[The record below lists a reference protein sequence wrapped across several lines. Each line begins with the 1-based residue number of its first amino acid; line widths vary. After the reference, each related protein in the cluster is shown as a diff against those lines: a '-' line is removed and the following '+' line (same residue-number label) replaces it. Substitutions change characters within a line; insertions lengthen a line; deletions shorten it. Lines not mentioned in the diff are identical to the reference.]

1 MGFVLSGDT
10 QRRVVYHQRMHGNW
24 SLVSWWHSQV
34 YKWHISKIG
43 LCIKTSHNYT
53 ITICLLFKICSEW
66 WYRKLHFVKWKQT
79 GNTWTRGCWWQM
91 LLSCWR
97 CRGTVGEY
105 WSKQTNTSIWRTE
118 NHTDPQHIFLP
129 SAPTIITFTY
139 PREFWAHY
147 HSRHPFYKYTH
158 FLRSPSTTEADGQH
172 GLTHKLFTSHPMLTM
187 GHTQQQLRNRRE
199 RKTLDIT
206 VSTGSRTNELSRNLP
221 F

>member
-10 QRRVVYHQRMHGNW
+10 AMYSCVSSAYVWKLKRRL
-24 SLVSWWHSQV
+24 LVTF
-34 YKWHISKIG
+34 KFINDIFKIG
-43 LCIKTSHNYT
+43 LCIKTSHHYT

-79 GNTWTRGCWWQM
+79 GNTRTHGCWRQM

-97 CRGTVGEY
+97 CRGTVGEH

-118 NHTDPQHIFLP
+118 DHTDPQHIFLP
-129 SAPTIITFTY
+129 SAPTIITFTH

-147 HSRHPFYKYTH
+147 HSWHPLYKYTH

-187 GHTQQQLRNRRE
+187 GPYTAAA
-199 RKTLDIT
+199 
-206 VSTGSRTNELSRNLP
+206 
-221 F
+221 